1 MHYDAIVVG
10 GGIAGLTA
18 SAYLSRAGHKT
29 LLIEKEPY
37 CGGLVNSFTREGF
50 TYDGGIRATESAGV
64 LFLMLKQLGLEVDFV
79 KNHVSLGVEDR
90 VMQVDADDNVQAYQD
105 LFTHFYPENAD
116 EIKQI
121 RDEIEKIMQYVDIL
135 YGIDNPVFLD
145 PVKDGKYFLTDVI
158 PWVFRFLFT
167 FRKIE
172 ALNEPVVDF
181 LKRFTQNQSLIDVI
195 SQHFFEETP
204 AFFALSYLK
213 LYMDYYYPKGGTG
226 MLIKT
231 LVNYIEAQGGTIQN
245 NTLITALDAAEKKL
259 TDADGNEYTYDELV
273 WAADL
278 NTLYRFVDPEKLPK
292 AKDAILQRRKELD
305 GKTGGDSL
313 FTLYM
318 AVDLD
323 RDYFANIASG
333 HFFYT
338 PYKTGESAAGPL
350 PFSQGRRAIEDW
362 MKKFCELTTYE
373 IAIPVVRDESLAPE
387 GKSALIVSM
396 LFDYHLTKEIEEAGW
411 YPEFKKQVEE
421 HIINT
426 LNATIYP
433 GIKEKIIHQFS
444 ATPLT
449 MESYTNNTHGAITG
463 WAFTNDPLPAE
474 YRLLSISNA
483 VHTPI
488 PHISQAGQWTYSPAG
503 LPISILTGKMAAD
516 RALKGLKKQR

>member
-18 SAYLSRAGHKT
+18 SAYLSRAGKKT
-29 LLIEKEPY
+29 LLIEKEPH
-37 CGGLVNSFTREGF
+37 CGGLVNSFTRDGF
-50 TYDGGIRATESAGV
+50 TYDGGIRATENAGV
-64 LFLMLKQLGLEVDFV
+64 LFPMLKQLGLEVSFI
-79 KNHVSLGVEDR
+79 KNNVTLGVEDR
-90 VMQVDADDNVQAYQD
+90 VMQVNAEDNVQAYED
-105 LFTHFYPENAD
+105 IFTHFYPENTA
-116 EIKQI
+116 EIKKI
-121 RDEIEKIMQYVDIL
+121 RGEIEKIMQHVDIL

-145 PVKDGKYFLTDVI
+145 PIKDLPYFITNVI

-167 FRKIE
+167 YRKIE

-213 LYMDYYYPKGGTG
+213 LYMDYHYPKGGTG
-226 MLIKT
+226 TLIKT
-231 LVNYIEAQGGTIQN
+231 LVNYIEKQGGSIQN
-245 NTLITALDAAEKKL
+245 NTLVTSLNSQSKTIQA
-259 TDADGNEYTYDELV
+259 ADGNEYTYNELV

-278 NTLYRFVDPEKLPK
+278 NTLYRFIDPEKLTSENDKK
-292 AKDAILQRRKELD
+292 AVQKRRKELD
-305 GKTGGDSL
+305 GKKGGDSL

-323 RDYFANIASG
+323 PDYFARIASG

-338 PYKTGESAAGPL
+338 PYRIGESVAGPR
-350 PFSQGRRAIEDW
+350 PFSQGRETIEKW
-362 MKKFCELTTYE
+362 VQKFCELTTYE
-373 IAIPVVRDESLAPE
+373 IAIPAVRDASLAPA
-387 GKSALIVSM
+387 GKSALVVSM

-433 GIKEKIIHQFS
+433 GLKDAIIHQFS

-449 MESYTNNTHGAITG
+449 MENYTNNTHGAITG
-463 WAFTNDPLPAE
+463 WSFTNDTIPVE
-474 YRLLSISNA
+474 YRLLKIASA
-483 VHTPI
+483 VQTPI
-488 PHISQAGQWTYSPAG
+488 KHISQAGQWTYSPAG

-516 RALKGLKKQR
+516 RALKGLK